1 MAILL
6 IATQPA
12 FNDGWYIKHTQKC
25 DVDSAEVIDPSVLR
39 RPIPVA
45 KTPF

>member
-1 MAILL
+1 L

-12 FNDGWYIKHTQKC
+12 FNGGWFIEQTKKC
-25 DVDSAEVIDPSVLR
+25 DVDSAEVIDPSGLR
-39 RPIPVA
+39 RPISVA